1 MDFCDKVLKRSNTEK
16 VNIIIDFYIF
26 KIVLALN
33 FSLNWQFW
41 IFGPNKPNKDISNIK
56 NKKIKT
62 TIEFNIMELV

>member
-16 VNIIIDFYIF
+16 VNITIDFYIF

-41 IFGPNKPNKDISNIK
+41 IFEPNKPNKDISNIK

-62 TIEFNIMELV
+62 TIEFNIMELA